1 MKYRETHRPTP
12 NITKGVENKREG
24 VVFHHTAGTAAGA
37 VAWLTDRASKASA
50 HVVIARTGD
59 RTTLADD
66 TDVTW
71 HAGHGKFRGVNPNLV
86 TLGVEFELTV
96 PQVKADEPLTKA
108 QLESMIEW
116 LRPRW
121 SRYGWTIH
129 DMTHHRA
136 VDPKRKIDLSEK
148 NWRLVHDRIVR
159 DLVRNTPKWRVAVD
173 GTQIGAYLDPT
184 RAVAEAVSSDNARKI
199 EITRI

>member
-37 VAWLTDRASKASA
+37 VTWLTDRASKASA

-71 HAGHGKFRGVNPNLV
+71 HAGHGKRRGVNTNRA
-86 TLGVEFELTV
+86 TLGVEIAQTV
-96 PQVKADEPLTKA
+96 TQVIADELLT
-108 QLESMIEW
+108 
-116 LRPRW
+116 
-121 SRYGWTIH
+121 T
-129 DMTHHRA
+129 
-136 VDPKRKIDLSEK
+136 
-148 NWRLVHDRIVR
+148 
-159 DLVRNTPKWRVAVD
+159 
-173 GTQIGAYLDPT
+173 
-184 RAVAEAVSSDNARKI
+184 
-199 EITRI
+199 